1 MSTTPSVSQINL
13 DKFRSSSLFSGI
25 DGKNSTIVIIDD
37 AIKLS
42 HPLFGPDT
50 NGDKV
55 ADRFRYPNDPSAPK
69 NPNDPKFSGDFSGD
83 ADTYPGVEHP
93 DPDPNPE
100 IYKFINH
107 GTAVSSIAAT
117 TAPGTNIIH
126 LKVFPDDGSD
136 ASAQDIKEA
145 LDWVFANAAQFNV
158 TAVNMSFGS
167 GDFSQEDRSFDYV
180 QPIEQLA
187 AKGIPV
193 IAATGNNFQGKPGVI
208 NTAAAPYTISVGA
221 VDKGDKLADFSQR
234 HPLLTDILAPGVD
247 ITGAT
252 YNGGTKTDNNGT
264 SFAAPQ
270 ITGVVALAQ
279 ELAVREMNRKL
290 TVPELTNLL
299 KTTGVEVKDEQMN
312 GVYRRVDMYGLGEG
326 ILTTKAT
333 GGILPTTQGDRLA
346 GTVGNDYMAGFDG
359 NDELLGNGGD
369 DTLIG
374 GKGNDTINGS
384 LGNDA
389 MTGGDGDDLYL
400 VDSNADVIVEVVNG
414 GKDQVTATSSYA
426 LSENLE
432 NLDLDGNKASN
443 GTGNS
448 LDNLIQGNNAKNQ
461 LSGSDGN
468 DELHGRTGDDL
479 LVGDLGDDRLFG
491 DADNDSLIGGLGSDW
506 LAGGEGRD
514 TLRGGLDA
522 DRFVFNTLGKG
533 ADRIADFK
541 ASQDDQILVSARGFG
556 GKLKLGDLSKKRFT
570 LGSRATGKQAQFI
583 YDAKD
588 GELFYDSDGIGGRK
602 QTLFAELAPK
612 SALSRADIAVIA

>member
-25 DGKNSTIVIIDD
+25 DGKNSTIVVIDD
-37 AIKLS
+37 GINLK
-42 HPLFGPDT
+42 HPFFGPDN
-50 NGDKV
+50 NGDGV
-55 ADRFRYPNDPSAPK
+55 ADRFRYPNDPSEPK
-69 NPNDPKFSGDFSGD
+69 NPEDPEKFLGDFSGNED
-83 ADTYPGVEHP
+83 IYPGVGHP
-93 DPDPNPE
+93 
-100 IYKFINH
+100 ISHKFIDH
-107 GTAVSSIAAT
+107 GTAVSGVVAT
-117 TAPGTNIIH
+117 TAPGINIIH
-126 LKVFPDDGSD
+126 LKVFPDNGDNALGE
-136 ASAQDIKEA
+136 DIKQA
-145 LDWVFANAAQFNV
+145 LEWVVKNAAQLNIA
-158 TAVNMSFGS
+158 AVNMSFG
-167 GDFSQEDRSFDYV
+167 GGNLSQEDSSLEYA
-180 QPIEQLA
+180 QQIGQLA
-187 AKGIPV
+187 ALNIPV
-193 IAATGNNFQGKPGVI
+193 IAASGNDFQNFQGQPGVI
-208 NTAAAPYTISVGA
+208 NNAAAPYTISVGA
-221 VDKGDKLADFSQR
+221 VDKSDKLTDISQR
-234 HPLLTDILAPGVD
+234 HPILTDILAPGQD
-247 ITGAT
+247 ITVGT
-252 YNGGTKTDNNGT
+252 YSGSTTTANGT
-264 SFAAPQ
+264 SLAAPQ

-290 TVPELTNLL
+290 TVPELTDLL
-299 KTTGVEVKDEQMN
+299 KTTGVEVKDDQTN
-312 GVYRRVDMYGLGEG
+312 AVYRRVDMFGLGEG

-369 DTLIG
+369 DTLVG
-374 GKGNDTINGS
+374 GRGNDKFDGGI
-384 LGNDA
+384 GNDS
-389 MTGGDGDDLYL
+389 MSGGDGDDLY
-400 VDSNADVIVEVVNG
+400 VVESNADVIVEVANG
-414 GKDQVTATSSYA
+414 GKDQVTATASYT

-432 NLDLDGNKASN
+432 NLDLDGNRAIN

-491 DADNDSLIGGLGSDW
+491 DADDDSLIGSLGSDW

-522 DRFVFNTLGKG
+522 DSFVFNTLGKG

-541 ASQDDQILVSARGFG
+541 ASHDDQILVSARGFG
-556 GKLKLGDLSKKRFT
+556 GKLKLGNLSKRQFT